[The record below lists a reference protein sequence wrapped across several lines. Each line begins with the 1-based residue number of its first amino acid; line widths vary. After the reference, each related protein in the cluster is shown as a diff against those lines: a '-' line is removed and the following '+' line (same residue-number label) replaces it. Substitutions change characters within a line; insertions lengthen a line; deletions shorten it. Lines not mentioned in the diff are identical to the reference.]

1 MGQGRTLSE
10 AEFEQVKQAVLASA
24 PPNMD
29 EATFNRWAGPQLA
42 AALAEAELRPAGTTF
57 DRFTAG
63 IWEHVN
69 PAGILSGLGEVAW
82 DPAKAV
88 VNVAKAQGAQF
99 GKAVED
105 VRQGDYLTAAG
116 HTVAGLTPLVGPAA
130 AAAGERAAETG
141 DIAGAVGEGL
151 GLTASIVA
159 PGMAVKAAKGI
170 GSLPIVPRIGSRVPA
185 EAAAVEWGVR
195 EGLPVDVGTA
205 TGNKFLRGT
214 QALAEESLGGSTLV
228 SPQARAAQQ
237 AAFTAKGEQLAGRVH
252 PSAVTAEGAGEAVQ
266 TATKA
271 RAAGYSAEAD
281 VAYGKLRALEA
292 QQQQLIQRTGGVQ
305 APATSRMAFTKT
317 PLAVD
322 IVPTKAAMRPLY
334 NALKRE
340 AELVPLMGDKARAL
354 TTLDRLMNAP
364 DVAPLSVADS
374 VLGDIKAMARVDDA
388 FRRTAGQGVAAEAV
402 TNLEQSVRATAMQAG
417 PDAFRALMDGRAATV
432 NKFKTIEVLDALR
445 ADPEAVFKQL
455 TRGDAGSIT
464 RLREVA
470 KVAPQ
475 ALPQIG
481 RAWLEDLLGQATKER
496 GGGFHFT
503 ESLYNRWA
511 KLGPDTKALLFKNP
525 QHIQD
530 LDNFFLLSKKL
541 GERVNPS
548 GTAMLTAKGAEAL
561 SLAKQ
566 VMDPGVGLLYTI
578 GAPVVAKLLLSP
590 TTTRF
595 LLQGLRLPVGA
606 TAARTLWG
614 QRLAALLAQPESGLV
629 SHGIPAPQTSKE

>member
-1 MGQGRTLSE
+1 MTR
-10 AEFEQVKQAVLASA
+10 SA
-24 PPNMD
+24 I
-29 EATFNRWAGPQLA
+29 AFL
-42 AALAEAELRPAGTTF
+42 ALAL
-57 DRFTAG
+57 
-63 IWEHVN
+63 V
-69 PAGILSGLGEVAW
+69 
-82 DPAKAV
+82 
-88 VNVAKAQGAQF
+88 
-99 GKAVED
+99 
-105 VRQGDYLTAAG
+105 TAAP
-116 HTVAGLTPLVGPAA
+116 APAA
-130 AAAGERAAETG
+130 AQSQSEAGTLTCQLKPT
-141 DIAGAVGEGL
+141 IGL
-151 GLTASIVA
+151 I
-159 PGMAVKAAKGI
+159 
-170 GSLPIVPRIGSRVPA
+170 IGSRQRMTCVFSIA
-185 EAAAVEWGVR
+185 NTTRR
-195 EGLPVDVGTA
+195 ET
-205 TGNKFLRGT
+205 
-214 QALAEESLGGSTLV
+214 
-228 SPQARAAQQ
+228 
-237 AAFTAKGEQLAGRVH
+237 
-252 PSAVTAEGAGEAVQ
+252 
-266 TATKA
+266 
-271 RAAGYSAEAD
+271 Y
-281 VAYGKLRALEA
+281 
-292 QQQQLIQRTGGVQ
+292 
-305 APATSRMAFTKT
+305 
-317 PLAVD
+317 
-322 IVPTKAAMRPLY
+322 
-334 NALKRE
+334 
-340 AELVPLMGDKARAL
+340 
-354 TTLDRLMNAP
+354 
-364 DVAPLSVADS
+364 
-374 VLGDIKAMARVDDA
+374 
-388 FRRTAGQGVAAEAV
+388 
-402 TNLEQSVRATAMQAG
+402 
-417 PDAFRALMDGRAATV
+417 
-432 NKFKTIEVLDALR
+432 
-445 ADPEAVFKQL
+445 
-455 TRGDAGSIT
+455 AGSIT